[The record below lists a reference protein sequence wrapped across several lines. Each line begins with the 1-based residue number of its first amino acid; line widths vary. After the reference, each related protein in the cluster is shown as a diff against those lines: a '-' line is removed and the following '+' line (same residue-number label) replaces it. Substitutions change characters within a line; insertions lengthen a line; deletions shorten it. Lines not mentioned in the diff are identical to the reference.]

1 MRLPNGI
8 ETQDR
13 SILGLDWQRSKV
25 DVYDSTTKGFKEFK
39 NIEEAAEAYP
49 GSMFILE
56 ATGESYELQ
65 RRDQTLKALDEFNVL
80 AYCYKT
86 QKTARFR
93 KALKITKS
101 DKKDARTIYRIGTET
116 KFSLHRFSSLVE
128 ADPIRESIKDF
139 LVEDRYLHDG
149 AKSYA
154 LAEKYLTGTAIPED
168 FRVFLFSGK
177 DYRAQIGRI
186 LSVALEVRKHGR
198 GRRMF
203 ECQLGNYGNGYT
215 SMPRSEF
222 YYWWARGVFRTR
234 YKSLL
239 KKKDA
244 DDERSFYDRLTVSQK
259 ELYRKNLR
267 VCDKVADYLWA
278 LTAPKP

>member
-93 KALKITKS
+93 M
-101 DKKDARTIYRIGTET
+101 
-116 KFSLHRFSSLVE
+116 V
-128 ADPIRESIKDF
+128 P
-139 LVEDRYLHDG
+139 
-149 AKSYA
+149 
-154 LAEKYLTGTAIPED
+154 YLTRPD
-168 FRVFLFSGK
+168 M
-177 DYRAQIGRI
+177 
-186 LSVALEVRKHGR
+186 R
-198 GRRMF
+198 GI
-203 ECQLGNYGNGYT
+203 
-215 SMPRSEF
+215 
-222 YYWWARGVFRTR
+222 
-234 YKSLL
+234 
-239 KKKDA
+239 
-244 DDERSFYDRLTVSQK
+244 
-259 ELYRKNLR
+259 
-267 VCDKVADYLWA
+267 
-278 LTAPKP
+278 